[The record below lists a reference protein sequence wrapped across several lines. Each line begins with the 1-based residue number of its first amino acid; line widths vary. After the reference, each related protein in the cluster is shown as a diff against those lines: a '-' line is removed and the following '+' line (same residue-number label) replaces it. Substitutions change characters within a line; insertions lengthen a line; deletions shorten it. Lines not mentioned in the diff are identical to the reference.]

1 VEEVIHREGAR
12 VILIDHDGRV
22 LLIQGGDPSAPEVGK
37 WWFTPGGGVDP
48 GETTEAAAIRE
59 LREETGFVITGP
71 LGAVVHERVASFT
84 FQGRPYRQHEVFYRA
99 HLGSGLTGAV
109 LSRDGWT
116 ELERDSLTDARW
128 WSAEELRT
136 TSETV
141 YPEYLADLL
150 DG

>member
-1 VEEVIHREGAR
+1 MRREGAR
-12 VILIDHDGRV
+12 VILLDAQGRV
-22 LLIQGGDPSAPEVGK
+22 LLVQGGDPGAPEAGL

-48 GETTEAAAIRE
+48 GETTAQAAVRE
-59 LREETGFVITGP
+59 LREETGFEVTGE
-71 LGAVVHERVASFT
+71 LGSVVHERLARFR
-84 FQGRPYRQHEVFYRA
+84 FMGRPYLQHEVFYRA
-99 HLGSGLTGAV
+99 RLGEAVTGST

-116 ELERDSLTDARW
+116 QIERDTLTDTRW
-128 WSAEELRT
+128 WSADELRT